1 MWVLSMHVSLTADM
15 IRSAKLLVDKA
26 HSGDWEIILS
36 ISCVVKVFDEMPMR
50 HICGIIVKGA
60 DFCRKDTIL
69 MMPLSTLTRF
79 VLLYSFFPLCR
90 TGFLLFLWR

>member
-50 HICGIIVKGA
+50 HICGP
-60 DFCRKDTIL
+60 DFYYFYGDDH
-69 MMPLSTLTRF
+69 
-79 VLLYSFFPLCR
+79 VEH
-90 TGFLLFLWR
+90 GG